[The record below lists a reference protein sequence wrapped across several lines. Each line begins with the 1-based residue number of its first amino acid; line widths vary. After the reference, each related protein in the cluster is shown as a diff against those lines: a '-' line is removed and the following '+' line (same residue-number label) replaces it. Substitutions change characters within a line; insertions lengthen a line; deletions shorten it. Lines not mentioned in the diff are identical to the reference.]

1 MGNIEKCCNFAC
13 ESITKRNN
21 YYAEMIPRQ
30 GHINNVKDTK
40 KVALMFGVLDIIC
53 TDRQTD
59 RQTDRRSLK
68 HEDGAQRRLF
78 PDQWGMGR
86 AAAACLYCSDL

>member
-1 MGNIEKCCNFAC
+1 MM
-13 ESITKRNN
+13 SQRN
-21 YYAEMIPRQ
+21 

-40 KVALMFGVLDIIC
+40 KVALILGVLDIIY

-59 RQTDRRSLK
+59 RQTYSLK

-78 PDQWGMGR
+78 PDRIGDGEGR
-86 AAAACLYCSDL
+86 SAALMEESNN